1 MKPVLSR
8 IIALF
13 LFLSLPSFLQAKA
26 PVVKISPKPAWIS
39 QPAVFGKKPN
49 LRGVRDGYFLSL
61 IDEQTH
67 IEKKQN
73 YTRIIREIVSE
84 AGIQNASEIS
94 VDFDPSYESL
104 NFHEVTVWRDNKP
117 LNRLKLNAFKVIA
130 KEEDLSRF
138 IYEGTYSAL
147 LILDDI
153 RKGDRI
159 EYSYTLTGTNPIL
172 GNHFARDFYLQGYS
186 TIAHIYKRLV
196 SSTQRH
202 LNFKYFNNA
211 PKPKIVT
218 KDGFVTYQWDRYLL
232 NGPISETNEPSWFN
246 AWDYVQISDFKNWKE
261 VVDWASAVN
270 PTVINFKGELADRV
284 KKLKAGNPAKDAF
297 FREAVK
303 LVQNEVRYMGIEI
316 GEYSHR
322 ANNPEKVYRQR
333 YGDCKD
339 KALLLVSILQ
349 SAGIKAY
356 MALVNT
362 DAEEYTA
369 QFLPSSN
376 VFDHA
381 IAVAYINGKQVWVD
395 ATMSNQGGAGTN
407 IHFPDYEKALI
418 LAPETTGLADIPRST
433 LGKTTCRERFT
444 ITDKSKPVTLEV
456 TTTYTRNQADNMR
469 STFASQS
476 RDETEKNYLNYYLES
491 YPDIEAKDTVR
502 IVDDKKSNTLTV
514 YESYLIKDFFNK
526 DSVAGTYN
534 ASFYANYI
542 HEQLPEIRAK
552 RKHPVYLNF
561 PFAIDYTLDI
571 ILPGGWTVD
580 DKSETVNRDEFD
592 FSFSESVRGD
602 TLSLNYQFAFLKGF
616 IAAEKA
622 QQLASDF
629 QNLKDNFL
637 SFSFNY
643 NPDYREAPFKLNYGM
658 VIFSLLIVLIT
669 GALAFKIYYN
679 PTEASDLDFEPRKLG
694 GWIIWKLIGFFAS
707 IVLIIK
713 GIAENGF
720 YTMSLWNAK
729 ANTELETEYHFL
741 VGFELFTNIFLI
753 CFSVFCIVLMLQKRD
768 ILPRIITIY
777 LISTTFLLISDNI
790 LSSYFLHTAFGDYAQ
805 MKLVFQNIISCCIWI
820 PYFQRS
826 QRVRETFVNP
836 YPPVEFEHYEEEQE
850 EEKIL
855 TE

>member
-1 MKPVLSR
+1 MKPILSR

-13 LFLSLPSFLQAKA
+13 LFLSLPSFLQAKN
-26 PVVKISPKPAWIS
+26 PGVKVSPKPAWIS
-39 QPAVFGKKPN
+39 QPPVYSKKPN
-49 LRGVRDGYFLSL
+49 LRDVRDGYFLSL

-104 NFHEVTVWRDNKP
+104 NFHEVIVWRGNKP
-117 LNRLKLNAFKVIA
+117 LNRLKLTEFKVIA

-138 IYEGTYSAL
+138 IYEGTYTAL

-159 EYSYTLTGTNPIL
+159 EYSYTLTGSNPIL

-186 TIAHIYKRLV
+186 TIAHIHKTLV
-196 SSTQRH
+196 SSAQRH
-202 LNFKYFNNA
+202 LSFKYFNNA
-211 PKPKIVT
+211 PKPKILA
-218 KDGFVTYQWDRYLL
+218 KDGCITYQWDRYLL
-232 NGPISETNEPSWFN
+232 KGPVSEANEPSWFST
-246 AWDYVQISDFKNWKE
+246 WDYVQISDFKNWKE

-270 PTVINFKGELADRV
+270 PTAVNFQAELADRV
-284 KKLKAGNPAKDAF
+284 KKMKAANPGKEAF

-349 SAGIKAY
+349 SAGIKAH

-362 DAEEYTA
+362 DAEEYTS

-381 IAVAYINGKQVWVD
+381 VVVAYINGKQVWVD
-395 ATMSNQGGAGTN
+395 ATMSNQGGTGTN

-418 LAPETTGLADIPRST
+418 LSPETTGLTDIPQSA

-444 ITDKSKPVTLEV
+444 VLDKSKPVTLQV
-456 TTTYTRNQADNMR
+456 TTTYTLNQADNMR

-502 IVDDKKSNTLTV
+502 IVDDRKSNTLTV
-514 YESYLIKDFFNK
+514 YESYQIKDFFNK

-534 ASFYANYI
+534 ASFYASYI

-561 PFAIDYTLDI
+561 PFAMDYALEI
-571 ILPGGWTVD
+571 IIPGGWTVA

-592 FSFSESVRGD
+592 FSFSEGVRGD
-602 TLSLNYQFAFLKGF
+602 TLSLNYQFAFLKGS

-629 QNLKDNFL
+629 QNLRNNFL

-643 NPDYREAPFKLNYGM
+643 NPDYKDAPLKVNYGM
-658 VIFSLLIVLIT
+658 VIFSLLIVLIA

-694 GWIIWKLIGFFAS
+694 GWLIWKLIGLCAS
-707 IVLIIK
+707 IFLIIRQ
-713 GIAENGF
+713 IVEYGF
-720 YTMSLWNAK
+720 FGMALWNAK
-729 ANTELETEYHFL
+729 ANTDFEIEYRFL
-741 VGFELFTNIFLI
+741 IGFELFTHIFVI
-753 CFSVFCIVLMLQKRD
+753 CFAIFCIVLMLQKRD
-768 ILPRIITIY
+768 ILPRLITFY
-777 LISTTFLLISDNI
+777 FLSTTILLISDNI
-790 LSSYFLHTAFGDYAQ
+790 LSSYLLHIAFWEAAQ

-826 QRVRETFVNP
+826 QRVKETFVNP
-836 YPPVEFEHYEEEQE
+836 YPPVEFEYYEEELE